1 MSDPMDRLSGAD
13 PELGRAV
20 PPTPV
25 FAATEGTPLFA
36 GPFRAVL
43 VAAAVVLVI
52 GLPAW
57 LLGGGGDDVVAP
69 AAPTSTTETPAT
81 TTTVAETTSTTESE
95 STTAMGDPE
104 WEGEPFDFWVP
115 VPDEGPILGVVG
127 VRYDDT
133 LNVRSG
139 PGVGFEVLGE
149 LDPLTQGFAGTGA
162 GWQLP
167 EGDVWWE
174 IEGPGGLVG
183 WVNQRYVSRFGRAY
197 DRTSDVLSTGP
208 VPPQDSME
216 DLVELVADR
225 LGASPDQRVVV
236 AAPTPGDLF
245 EIKMDLLGLRDDSV
259 GGSRLYVF
267 GQTEDGGQTF
277 GLKSVEE
284 IVFCQRGV
292 APDQDACV

>member
-36 GPFRAVL
+36 GPLKAVL
-43 VAAAVVLVI
+43 IAAAVVLVI
-52 GLPAW
+52 GIPAW
-57 LLGGGGDDVVAP
+57 LLGGDGGDVVAP
-69 AAPTSTTETPAT
+69 ATSTSTAEEPS
-81 TTTVAETTSTTESE
+81 TTTVPETTSTTEPE
-95 STTAMGDPE
+95 STTTTMGAPD

-115 VPDEGPILGVVG
+115 VPEEGSILGVVG

-167 EGDVWWE
+167 DGDVWWE
-174 IEGPGGLVG
+174 IEAPGGLVG
-183 WVNQRYVSRFGRAY
+183 WVNQRYVSRFGPAF
-197 DRTSDVLSTGP
+197 DRTSEVLAAGP
-208 VPPQDSME
+208 IPPQESME

-225 LGASPDQRVVV
+225 LGASPDQRVLV

-245 EIKMDLLGLRDDSV
+245 EIKMDLLGFRDDSV
-259 GGSRLYVF
+259 GGARLYVF
-267 GQTEDGGQTF
+267 GQSEDGGQTF

-292 APDQDACV
+292 SGDLCV